1 MPKYGK
7 KICAKC
13 GREKVETDF
22 FKTPS
27 GERYDLCKDCLC
39 MHIDNRDPD
48 TFLWILKDF
57 DVPYIEHKWIEL
69 SNKAY
74 MKNPAKFGPKSVI
87 GQYIRTMGMAQY
99 ADYSYDDTERINQE
113 YIDKQLGIKER
124 QEMAAR
130 ANEEKEKQLLEDLEA
145 GRISQAQYETR
156 SLKYQAKLEELQ
168 KFEIPETAASK
179 AAKFPKELVD
189 KMEGKDKVASAI
201 GEYPDDFIPSI
212 GTPSSLKANGDISDT
227 RADSLSSI
235 GMNVGPKFIP
245 EIEDDED
252 RIRRELTAD
261 DIKYLGVKWGMS
273 YKPSEWVQLEDR
285 FQKYAAE
292 YELNSDREEVLISVC
307 KTKMKMDQAL
317 DLGDVK
323 SYKDLSA
330 VYDQL
335 RKSGR
340 FTESQNKEDDTREI
354 DSIGELVAFV
364 EQEGGIIPHFESPIE
379 YPKDKIDFI
388 IKDLKNYTSNLVK
401 NELGLG
407 DLIESFIEK
416 VKENKT
422 KSAEEMVSEGFASVS
437 EDMKAEMEARE
448 YQKSHME
455 EVQEESMKLV
465 EEYGTE

>member
-1 MPKYGK
+1 MITIPKIGK
-7 KICAKC
+7 QACVKC
-13 GREKVETDF
+13 GRVKQETEF

-27 GERYDLCKDCLC
+27 GVRYDMCKDCLC
-39 MHIDNRDPD
+39 MHIDNKDPD
-48 TFLWILKDF
+48 TFLWILKEF
-57 DVPYIEHKWIEL
+57 DVPYVEHKWIEL
-69 SNKAY
+69 CNDSY
-74 MKNPAKFGPKSVI
+74 LKNPQKYGPKSVI
-87 GQYIRTMGMAQY
+87 GKYIRTMGMAQY
-99 ADYSYDDTERINQE
+99 RDFHYADTERINQE
-113 YIDKQLGIKER
+113 YIDKQRDIIAR
-124 QEMAAR
+124 QEASAK
-130 ANEEKEKQLLEDLEA
+130 ANEENEKKLLADLAA

-156 SLKYQAKLEELQ
+156 SIKFQKDLEQLQ
-168 KFEIPETAASK
+168 RFEIPDTLASK
-179 AAKFPKELVD
+179 AAKIPEELLKEESETDSIDSFPENFTL
-189 KMEGKDKVASAI
+189 A
-201 GEYPDDFIPSI
+201 F
-212 GTPSSLKANGDISDT
+212 TTQTANSDT
-227 RADSLSSI
+227 MANSLSSI
-235 GMNVGPKFIP
+235 GQGVGPQLLVK
-245 EIEDDED
+245 EDDEE
-252 RIRRELTAD
+252 RIRKELSVD
-261 DIKYLGVKWGMS
+261 DINYLSVKWGTS
-273 YKPSEWVQLEDR
+273 YRPSEWVQLEDR

-317 DLGDVK
+317 DLGDFK
-323 SYKDLSA
+323 SFRDLSA

-335 RKSGR
+335 RKSGK
-340 FTESQNKEDDTREI
+340 FTESQNKEEATREI

-422 KSAEEMVSEGFASVS
+422 KTADEMVAEGFTTVS
-437 EDMKAEMEARE
+437 EDVKAEMEARE

-465 EEYGTE
+465 EEYGAE